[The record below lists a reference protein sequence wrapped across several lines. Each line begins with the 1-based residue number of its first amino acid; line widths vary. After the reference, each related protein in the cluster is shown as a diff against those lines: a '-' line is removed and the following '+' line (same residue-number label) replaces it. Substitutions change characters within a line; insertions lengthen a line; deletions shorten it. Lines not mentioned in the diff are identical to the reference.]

1 MLGPVQFAQGCSRKF
16 SLYFKH
22 LHEHDRPV
30 TGIPVAQASIGAAV
44 EFWTR
49 ANTGLAGV

>member
-1 MLGPVQFAQGCSRKF
+1 MLAPVHFAQGFSRKF

-22 LHEHDRPV
+22 LHVHDRLV
-30 TGIPVAQASIGAAV
+30 TGTAAGAASIGAAV

-49 ANTGLAGV
+49 ANTGLAGG